1 MMVREVNEL
10 RKKIAEAL
18 NGSRLP
24 PVVAALVLDSYRAEL
39 QRLVEMQEAA
49 EAARPPEKEDEEDG
63 TLQSK

>member
-1 MMVREVNEL
+1 MMVKEVKEL

-49 EAARPPEKEDEEDG
+49 EAATPPEKGETKDG
-63 TLQSK
+63 AVQSK

>member
-1 MMVREVNEL
+1 MMVKEVNEL

-49 EAARPPEKEDEEDG
+49 EEGRPPEKEDAEDDTVQG
-63 TLQSK
+63 K

>member
-1 MMVREVNEL
+1 MVREVKEL
-10 RKKIAEAL
+10 RQKITEAL

-49 EAARPPEKEDEEDG
+49 EAARPPEKEDAEDG

>member
-1 MMVREVNEL
+1 MMVREVKEL
-10 RKKIAEAL
+10 RQKIAEAL

-49 EAARPPEKEDEEDG
+49 EEARTPEKEDAEDG
-63 TLQSK
+63 TVQSK

>member
-1 MMVREVNEL
+1 MMVKEVNEL

-49 EAARPPEKEDEEDG
+49 EAARPPEKEGEEDG
-63 TLQSK
+63 TVQSK

>member
-1 MMVREVNEL
+1 MMVREVKEL

-49 EAARPPEKEDEEDG
+49 EAARPPEKEDAEDD
-63 TLQSK
+63 TVQSK

>member
-1 MMVREVNEL
+1 MMVREVKEL
-10 RKKIAEAL
+10 RQKITEAL

-49 EAARPPEKEDEEDG
+49 EAATPPEKEDAEDG
-63 TLQSK
+63 TVQSK

>member
-1 MMVREVNEL
+1 MMVREVKEL
-10 RKKIAEAL
+10 RQKIAEAL

-49 EAARPPEKEDEEDG
+49 EEGRPPEKEDAEDDTVQG
-63 TLQSK
+63 K

>member
-1 MMVREVNEL
+1 MMVKEVNEL
-10 RKKIAEAL
+10 RQKIAEAL

-49 EAARPPEKEDEEDG
+49 DAVRTPEKEETDDG
-63 TLQSK
+63 TVQSK

>member
-10 RKKIAEAL
+10 RQKIAEAL

-24 PVVAALVLDSYRAEL
+24 PVVAALVLDSYRAEM

-49 EAARPPEKEDEEDG
+49 EAARPPEKEAAEDG
-63 TLQSK
+63 TGQSK

>member
-1 MMVREVNEL
+1 MVREVNEL

-49 EAARPPEKEDEEDG
+49 EEARTPEKEDAEDG
-63 TLQSK
+63 TVQSK

>member
-1 MMVREVNEL
+1 MMVREVKEL
-10 RKKIAEAL
+10 RQKIAEAL

-49 EAARPPEKEDEEDG
+49 EAARPPEKEDAGDG
-63 TLQSK
+63 TVQSK

>member
-1 MMVREVNEL
+1 MMVKEVNEL

-49 EAARPPEKEDEEDG
+49 EAARPPEKEDAEDD
-63 TLQSK
+63 TVQSK

>member
-1 MMVREVNEL
+1 MMVREVKEL

-49 EAARPPEKEDEEDG
+49 EAARPPEEEDAEDG
-63 TLQSK
+63 TVQSK

>member
-1 MMVREVNEL
+1 MMVREVKEL
-10 RKKIAEAL
+10 KQKITEAL

-49 EAARPPEKEDEEDG
+49 EAARPPEKEDAEDG
-63 TLQSK
+63 TVQSK

>member
-1 MMVREVNEL
+1 MMVKEVTEL

-49 EAARPPEKEDEEDG
+49 EAVRTPEKEETDDG
-63 TLQSK
+63 TVQSK

>member
-10 RKKIAEAL
+10 RQKIAEAL

-49 EAARPPEKEDEEDG
+49 EAARPPEKEDTEDG
-63 TLQSK
+63 TVQGK

>member
-1 MMVREVNEL
+1 MVREVNEL
-10 RKKIAEAL
+10 KKKIAEAL

-49 EAARPPEKEDEEDG
+49 EAVRPPEKEETDDG
-63 TLQSK
+63 TVQSK

>member
-1 MMVREVNEL
+1 MMVKEVNEL

-24 PVVAALVLDSYRAEL
+24 PVVEALVLDSYRAAL

-49 EAARPPEKEDEEDG
+49 EAARPPATEDAEDG
-63 TLQSK
+63 TVQSK

>member
-1 MMVREVNEL
+1 MMVREVKEL

-49 EAARPPEKEDEEDG
+49 EAATPPEKEDAEDG
-63 TLQSK
+63 TVQSK

>member
-1 MMVREVNEL
+1 MMVKEVNEL

-39 QRLVEMQEAA
+39 QSSWRCRRRQ
-49 EAARPPEKEDEEDG
+49 R
-63 TLQSK
+63 Q

>member
-1 MMVREVNEL
+1 MMVKEVNEL
-10 RKKIAEAL
+10 RRKIAEAL

-49 EAARPPEKEDEEDG
+49 EAATPPEKEDAEDG
-63 TLQSK
+63 TVQSK

>member
-1 MMVREVNEL
+1 MMVKEVNEL

-39 QRLVEMQEAA
+39 QRHVEMQ
-49 EAARPPEKEDEEDG
+49 
-63 TLQSK
+63 

>member
-1 MMVREVNEL
+1 MMVKEVKEL
-10 RKKIAEAL
+10 KQKIAEAL

-49 EAARPPEKEDEEDG
+49 EAARTPEKEETDDG
-63 TLQSK
+63 TVQSK

>member
-1 MMVREVNEL
+1 MMVREVKEL
-10 RKKIAEAL
+10 RQKITEAL

-49 EAARPPEKEDEEDG
+49 EAARPPEKEDAEDG

>member
-1 MMVREVNEL
+1 MMVKEVNEL

-49 EAARPPEKEDEEDG
+49 EEARPPEKEDAEDG
-63 TLQSK
+63 TVQGK

>member
-49 EAARPPEKEDEEDG
+49 EAARPQEKEDAEDG
-63 TLQSK
+63 TVQSK

>member
-1 MMVREVNEL
+1 MMVKEVNEL

-49 EAARPPEKEDEEDG
+49 EAARPPEKEDSEDG
-63 TLQSK
+63 TVQSK

>member
-1 MMVREVNEL
+1 MMVKEVNEL

>member
-49 EAARPPEKEDEEDG
+49 EEARTPEKEDAEDG
-63 TLQSK
+63 TVQSK